1 MELKRITAVLL
12 AGALCVSAFT
22 GCGINKDAKAASMK
36 DKTVTL
42 GVANFMCRYQQ
53 AVIEDQYKMYL
64 GTDDIWS
71 QTLGGEDT
79 IEDNVKDSAM
89 EQLHAMYTLQAHMD
103 DYKVTISDDEKQKI
117 KDAAAKFIEV
127 NSKDALDEMG
137 ADQDIVE
144 EVLTL
149 YTIQSKMR
157 AAIEAEADTN
167 VSDEE
172 ANARG
177 YSMVTISTAS
187 HTDENGNQTEYT
199 EEEKNTLKTDAQKM
213 ESELKEDGATLDSV
227 AKAHNQEVTTG
238 TYTADDTQIDE
249 NVRKELDALKEGET
263 SGLIETDS
271 ALYFVRLDAETDKD
285 ATEQNRNTIINTRK
299 SEKYQEVL
307 EKWQKKD
314 GWKVDEKALAKIGFK
329 NSLTQQDP
337 NASTEN
343 TESTENTQN
352 TESTE

>member
-1 MELKRITAVLL
+1 MKLKRITAVML

-36 DKTVTL
+36 GQTVTL

-53 AVIEDQYKMYL
+53 ATIEDQYKMYL
-64 GTDDIWS
+64 GADEIWD

-79 IEDNVKDSAM
+79 LEDNVKDSAM
-89 EQLHAMYTLQAHMD
+89 EQLHTMYTLQAHMD
-103 DYKVTISDDEKQKI
+103 DYKIALSDDEKQAV
-117 KDAAAKFIEV
+117 KDAAAKFIEA

-137 ADQDIVE
+137 ADQKIVE

-157 AAIEAEADTN
+157 TAIEAEVDTN
-167 VSDEE
+167 VSDAD
-172 ANARG
+172 ANMRG
-177 YSMVTISTAS
+177 YSMVMISTAS
-187 HTDENGNQTEYT
+187 HTDENGEQTEYT
-199 EEEKNTLKTDAQKM
+199 EEEKTQLKEDAKKM
-213 ESELKEDGATLDSV
+213 ESELKAEGATLDSV

-238 TYTADDTQIDE
+238 TYAADDTQLEED
-249 NVRKELDALKEGET
+249 VRKELDALKEGET

-271 ALYFVRLDAETDKD
+271 AIYFVRLDAETDKE
-285 ATEQNRNTIINTRK
+285 ATEQNRQTIINTRK

-314 GWKVDEKALAKIGFK
+314 GWKVDEKALAKIQFK

-337 NASTEN
+337 NASTEI
-343 TESTENTQN
+343 TESTE
-352 TESTE
+352 

>member
-1 MELKRITAVLL
+1 MKLKRIIAVML
-12 AGALCVSAFT
+12 AGALCVSALT

-36 DKTVTL
+36 GQTVTL

-53 AVIEDQYKMYL
+53 ATIEDQYKMYL
-64 GTDDIWS
+64 GADEIWS

-79 IEDNVKDSAM
+79 LEDNVKDSAM
-89 EQLHAMYTLQAHMD
+89 EQLHTMYTLQAHMD
-103 DYKVTISDDEKQKI
+103 DYKITLSDDEKQKI
-117 KDAAAKFIEV
+117 KDAATKFIEA

-137 ADQDIVE
+137 ANQEIVE

-149 YTIQSKMR
+149 YTIQNKMR
-157 AAIEAEADTN
+157 TAIEAEADTN
-167 VSDEE
+167 VSDAD
-172 ANARG
+172 ANMRG
-177 YSMVTISTAS
+177 YSMVMISTVS
-187 HTDENGNQTEYT
+187 RVDENGEQIEFTED
-199 EEEKNTLKTDAQKM
+199 EKTVLKYEAKQM
-213 ESELKEDGATLDSV
+213 ETELKADGATLDSV
-227 AKAHNQEVTTG
+227 AKAHSQEVTTG
-238 TYTADDTQIDE
+238 TYAADDTQLEE

-263 SGLIETDS
+263 SGMIETDS
-271 ALYFVRLDAETDKD
+271 AIYFVRLDAETDKE
-285 ATEQNRNTIINTRK
+285 ATEQNRQTIINTRK

-314 GWKVDEKALAKIGFK
+314 GWKVDEKALAKIQFK

-352 TESTE
+352 TENTE